1 MAERP
6 IRVLIAKPGLDG
18 HDRGAKVV
26 ARALRDSGMEV
37 IYTGIRQ
44 TPEMIAEA
52 ALQED
57 VDVIG
62 LSILSGAHMDLFPRI
77 VEQLKQK
84 SVNDVLLV
92 CGGIIPEDDVPVL
105 KQMGFAGIFGPGAST
120 QDLAKFIRDQVVARR
135 GAETPRRPAGG
146 AA

>member
-1 MAERP
+1 MADRP

-57 VDVIG
+57 VDVVG

-77 VEQLKQK
+77 VQLLKQK
-84 SVNDVLLV
+84 GLDDVVLV
-92 CGGIIPEDDVPVL
+92 CGGIIPEEDIVAL
-105 KQMGFAGIFGPGAST
+105 KQIGFSGIFGPGAST
-120 QDLAKFIRDQVVARR
+120 QDLAKFIRAEVGRR
-135 GAETPRRPAGG
+135 RVRA
-146 AA
+146 